1 MSFELIAE
9 DMLKRITQRN
19 LIAYLSSPLILT
31 LDLYRLLTTVA
42 LQPSLIQLMFDLCFL
57 AGRSRCFA
65 IIGIRFLSTF
75 LESIAIYVFRSP

>member
-1 MSFELIAE
+1 MWFIQAL
-9 DMLKRITQRN
+9 
-19 LIAYLSSPLILT
+19 LSSPLILT

-75 LESIAIYVFRSP
+75 LESTAIYVFRSP